1 MSDQD
6 TPGLSP
12 IEELFRLHS
21 KVNSELLRKIEAGE
35 ATAAD
40 LSSAVQFLRLNGVYR
55 GGQLSPDELG
65 VALTGVY
72 QSLPSFE
79 DEDQPS
85 STPPLN

>member
-6 TPGLSP
+6 KPGLSP
-12 IEELFRLHS
+12 IEELFKLHS
-21 KVNSELLRKIEAGE
+21 KVNSELLRKLETGE

-65 VALTGVY
+65 AALSGVY
-72 QSLPSFE
+72 QTLPTFE

-85 STPPLN
+85 QTSPLN